1 MDEERILEQRE
12 APPAGPAPLEP
23 PAPAD
28 DPAREETPARE
39 EELARELSEA
49 RETIAELR
57 ARQNRAVMAYAIA
70 QAVETSGT
78 RDPEVLNWLL
88 SREALQG
95 EDGTPAGIR
104 EALEAQKRLRP
115 WLFPEGGSRPVF
127 AAETRSRPPEAEEP
141 AIAKRYQGNP
151 WYRRG

>member
-1 MDEERILEQRE
+1 MI
-12 APPAGPAPLEP
+12 ACAV
-23 PAPAD
+23 
-28 DPAREETPARE
+28 AR
-39 EELARELSEA
+39 
-49 RETIAELR
+49 
-57 ARQNRAVMAYAIA
+57 
-70 QAVETSGT
+70 AVETSGT

-88 SREALQG
+88 SREALQREAAAPEEAEVERPEAAAPEENWADAASWIG
-95 EDGTPAGIR
+95 